1 MNHKETAPATPTSRA
16 RPQALSSLKEIEA
29 ALDREITIVGEAAE
43 AKLGAVVL
51 IDGSAIYC
59 LSQERWPDGVVG
71 EQVEVTGTVRRTDR
85 FRAEVLEEDAITQG
99 TAGGDLVIEP
109 CRYHLLTVD

>member
-1 MNHKETAPATPTSRA
+1 MTDGPPAPATPRSRP
-16 RPQALSSLKEIEA
+16 RALRGLKEIEA
-29 ALDREITIVGEAAE
+29 ALGRTITIVGEAAE
-43 AKLGAVVL
+43 AKLGAVVV

-59 LSQERWPDGVVG
+59 LGQERWPDGVVG
-71 EQVEVTGTVRRTDR
+71 EQVEVTGTVSRTDR

-109 CRYHLLTVD
+109 CRFHLLTVD

>member
-1 MNHKETAPATPTSRA
+1 MHDDAPRDPATP
-16 RPQALSSLKEIEA
+16 RPRALSSLKEIEA
-29 ALDREITIVGEAAE
+29 ALGREITIVGEAAD
-43 AKLGAVVL
+43 AKLSAVVL

-71 EQVEVTGTVRRTDR
+71 EQVEVTGAVRRTDQ
-85 FRAEVLEEDAITQG
+85 FRAEVSKDGAISQG

-109 CRYHLLTVD
+109 CRFHLLTVD